1 MSTSLPKRGTAS
13 PLAAPPTNT
22 SPPHQPLRSHAM
34 YTSGQWVH
42 TGILLDFLWV
52 SGCLKLLAG
61 FSAPHPI
68 LGLHSGVQRGAAR
81 PALRQLLLRPSYN
94 WTPSPQATETNPTAR
109 LPPRLGPFLHWAQP
123 ALLRNELEARWH
135 LRLHQA
141 PQRSAELWAPTYS
154 LVLRWK
160 EKWGAA

>member
-1 MSTSLPKRGTAS
+1 MSISLPKRGTAF
-13 PLAAPPTNT
+13 PLAAPSTNT
-22 SPPHQPLRSHAM
+22 SLPHQPLRSHAM
-34 YTSGQWVH
+34 YTSGQWIH

-68 LGLHSGVQRGAAR
+68 LGLRSGVQHSAAS
-81 PALRQLLLRPSYN
+81 PALRQLLPRPSYN
-94 WTPSPQATETNPTAR
+94 WTPSPQATETNPTTTR
-109 LPPRLGPFLHWAQP
+109 SCSGHSQ
-123 ALLRNELEARWH
+123 ALLRNGLEVPWH
-135 LRLHQA
+135 LRLHQT
-141 PQRSAELWAPTYS
+141 PQRSAELWALTYS